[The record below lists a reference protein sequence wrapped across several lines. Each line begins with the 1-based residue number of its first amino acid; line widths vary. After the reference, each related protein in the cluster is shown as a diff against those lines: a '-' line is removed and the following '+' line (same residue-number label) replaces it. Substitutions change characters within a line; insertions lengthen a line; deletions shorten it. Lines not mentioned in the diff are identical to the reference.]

1 VLRQP
6 VLVTFAAAAAL
17 GACGRGDLDPSLD
30 AGVRADASSVR
41 YGESSEFSPCGV
53 TAGLLAADVLYAQRV
68 TIPAAITLTAF
79 GVFGN
84 QPATGVNGIMALY
97 ADDGG
102 APSVP
107 VAYSENKAI
116 IAGDNALAVTPPVPV
131 SAGLYWIAGQF
142 DADASIC
149 TDNAATNQIDFVT
162 VFPYGVL
169 PSPFRDV
176 QGGAAA
182 RVLMQTIDINFYL
195 TGAR

>member
-1 VLRQP
+1 MRN
-6 VLVTFAAAAAL
+6 
-17 GACGRGDLDPSLD
+17 
-30 AGVRADASSVR
+30 
-41 YGESSEFSPCGV
+41 
-53 TAGLLAADVLYAQRV
+53 V

-97 ADDGG
+97 ADDG
-102 APSVP
+102 
-107 VAYSENKAI
+107 
-116 IAGDNALAVTPPVPV
+116 
-131 SAGLYWIAGQF
+131 
-142 DADASIC
+142 SIC

-195 TGAR
+195 AGDAR